1 MIVSIESNLEDA
13 PINRARPGQDGKL
26 PKYMPQWWNR

>member
-13 PINRARPGQDGKL
+13 PINRARPGQDGKRPL
-26 PKYMPQWWNR
+26 YGGVA